1 MTAFSDFTEIKQSNT
16 PKATEKGAGAMGKKH
31 TGDLRTALQQ
41 LLTVEHIE
49 DGQTL
54 TGAEKVALM
63 LYDQATDP
71 TSPHYTKAVDLL
83 LKATDPRPQLA
94 ADEMRYKLTQATE
107 PPTGFILDDPDP
119 ITERTRER
127 IRTRTTSL

>member
-1 MTAFSDFTEIKQSNT
+1 MRQ
-16 PKATEKGAGAMGKKH
+16 KH
-31 TGDLRTALQQ
+31 TADLRQALQQ
-41 LLTVEHIE
+41 LLTVTHNEN
-49 DGQTL
+49 GQTL
-54 TGAEKVALM
+54 TGAEKVALI
-63 LYDQATDP
+63 LYNQATDP
-71 TSPHYTKAVDLL
+71 TSPHYTKAVDLI

-107 PPTGFILDDPDP
+107 PPSGLQILDDPDP